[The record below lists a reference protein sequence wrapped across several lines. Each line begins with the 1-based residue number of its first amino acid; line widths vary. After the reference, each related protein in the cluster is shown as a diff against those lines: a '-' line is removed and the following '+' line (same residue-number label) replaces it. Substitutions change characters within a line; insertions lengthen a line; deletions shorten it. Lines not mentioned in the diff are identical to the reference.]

1 MRMKS
6 KTVIITGGGK
16 GIGFG
21 VATAFAKEGADIVIT
36 GRQESA
42 LLSAREKLE
51 WLMVSASVMLR
62 AIWGRR
68 KQRRR
73 LSPKRSK

>member
-51 WLMVSASVMLR
+51 SASAMLR

>member
-21 VATAFAKEGADIVIT
+21 VATAFAKEGADIGDHRTSGIRAG
-36 GRQESA
+36 GRERKIRIGLRDPRRGMSPAISAGRNRAES
-42 LLSAREKLE
+42 
-51 WLMVSASVMLR
+51 
-62 AIWGRR
+62 RR
-68 KQRRR
+68 
-73 LSPKRSK
+73 